1 MKPTRITAVELE
13 EYLELYV
20 DRAAEGETFV
30 FEHEGRD
37 FILTDASEPKFPNRL
52 MADRRF

>member
-30 FEHEGRD
+30 FEYGGRD
-37 FILTDASEPKFPNRL
+37 FILTDASEPAFPNRL
-52 MADRRF
+52 MNDRR